1 MDSRDVEELARKV
14 AVLRL
19 RSRFEGDV
27 TSVERFR
34 LSRLVDHSTNSGLSR
49 SISAQNHMPLASI
62 TQRCL
67 SNLTRERRTLT

>member
-1 MDSRDVEELARKV
+1 VESRDTEELARAV

-19 RSRFEGDV
+19 RSRLEGDV

-49 SISAQNHMPLASI
+49 SISTRNHMPSASI
-62 TQRCL
+62 TQ
-67 SNLTRERRTLT
+67 